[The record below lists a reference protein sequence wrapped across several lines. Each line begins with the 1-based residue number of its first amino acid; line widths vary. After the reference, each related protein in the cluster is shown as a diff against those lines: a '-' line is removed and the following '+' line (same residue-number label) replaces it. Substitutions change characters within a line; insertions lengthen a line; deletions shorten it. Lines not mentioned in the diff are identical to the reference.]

1 MKKHLCKG
9 ACDSYLIATLS
20 GTLMPVFIT
29 KLTTNASRYIRGR
42 ITKSIPDSLDRS
54 GDVFFGS
61 TLITST
67 LGFAGVVLRVLLLRG
82 VVGVVNEL
90 IIK

>member
-1 MKKHLCKG
+1 
-9 ACDSYLIATLS
+9 
-20 GTLMPVFIT
+20 MPVFIT
-29 KLTTNASRYIRGR
+29 KLTTNASRYINGR

-54 GDVFFGS
+54 GDVVLGS

-82 VVGVVNEL
+82 VVGVVNVE
-90 IIK
+90 IIINDERKQKRSNDNVGLTCLGFT

>member
-1 MKKHLCKG
+1 
-9 ACDSYLIATLS
+9 
-20 GTLMPVFIT
+20 MPVFIT
-29 KLTTNASRYIRGR
+29 KLTTNASRYINGR

-54 GDVFFGS
+54 GDVVLGS

-82 VVGVVNEL
+82 VVGVVNVE
-90 IIK
+90 IIINDERKQKRSNDNVGLTCLSFT

>member
-1 MKKHLCKG
+1 
-9 ACDSYLIATLS
+9 
-20 GTLMPVFIT
+20 MPVFIT
-29 KLTTNASRYIRGR
+29 KLTTNASRYIRGS

-82 VVGVVNEL
+82 VVGVVNVL
-90 IIK
+90 IINDERKQKRSNDNVGLTCLGFT

>member
-1 MKKHLCKG
+1 
-9 ACDSYLIATLS
+9 
-20 GTLMPVFIT
+20 MPVFIT
-29 KLTTNASRYIRGR
+29 KLTTNASRYINGR

-54 GDVFFGS
+54 GDVVLGS

-82 VVGVVNEL
+82 VVGVVNVE
-90 IIK
+90 IIINDERKQKRSNDNVGLTHLGFT

>member
-1 MKKHLCKG
+1 
-9 ACDSYLIATLS
+9 
-20 GTLMPVFIT
+20 MPVFIT
-29 KLTTNASRYIRGR
+29 KLTTNASRYINGR

-54 GDVFFGS
+54 GDVVLGS

-82 VVGVVNEL
+82 VVGVVNVE
-90 IIK
+90 IIINDERKQKRSNDNVGLTRLSFT

>member
-1 MKKHLCKG
+1 
-9 ACDSYLIATLS
+9 
-20 GTLMPVFIT
+20 MPVFIT
-29 KLTTNASRYIRGR
+29 KLTTNASRYINGS

-54 GDVFFGS
+54 GDVVLGS

-82 VVGVVNEL
+82 VVGVVNVDNN
-90 IIK
+90 K